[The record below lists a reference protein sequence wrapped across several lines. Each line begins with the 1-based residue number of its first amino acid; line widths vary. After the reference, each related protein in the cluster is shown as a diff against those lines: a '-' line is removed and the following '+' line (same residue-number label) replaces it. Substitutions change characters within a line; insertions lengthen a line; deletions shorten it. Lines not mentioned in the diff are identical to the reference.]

1 MIDSNMKLDIGFKGQ
16 LKLNA
21 QVVPLQEGYLKLGGI
36 AGDNIPFGCA
46 VCSDSDSKIF
56 NLGNSGDKVFRGV
69 SVFDDAISQ
78 NAPAHPNEY
87 LKGFPCAVL
96 SHGFFWLESYE
107 GEVNLSSKVYFNA
120 ETGVINFSAGTE
132 ITNASIRDIDEEKG
146 VLIYLN

>member
-21 QVVPLQEGYLKLGGI
+21 QVVPMQEGYLKLGGI
-36 AGDNIPFGCA
+36 AGANIPFGVA
-46 VCSDSDSKIF
+46 VTSEDDNSKIF
-56 NLGNSGDKVFRGV
+56 NVGGAGTFRGIA
-69 SVFDDAISQ
+69 VFDDAISQ

-96 SHGFFWLESYE
+96 SHGFFWLEKYE
-107 GEVNLSSKVYFNA
+107 GEVSLSSKVYFN
-120 ETGVINFSAGTE
+120 EEKGVINFSAGTE

>member
-21 QVVPLQEGYLKLGGI
+21 QVVPMQEGYLKLGGI
-36 AGDNIPFGCA
+36 AGANIPFGVA
-46 VCSDSDSKIF
+46 VTSEDDNSKIF
-56 NLGNSGDKVFRGV
+56 NVGGAGTFRGIA
-69 SVFDDAISQ
+69 VFDDAISQ

-96 SHGFFWLESYE
+96 SHGFFWLEDYE
-107 GEVNLSSKVYFNA
+107 GEVNLSSKVYFNE